1 MIFASTA
8 KPATRAAPL
17 TSKIRDGLVNHPI
30 RLQGKTQKSRPVIR
44 GMFDAIA
51 PTYDRLNHL
60 LSLSLDRWWRLTT
73 VHWTLRALENLQTGA
88 SWNKP
93 LRILDVATGTG
104 DLALAFARR
113 LGDPARC
120 VGVDFSHPMLR
131 LACKKTLRQ
140 GHETQLAFVEA
151 DGHHLPFPAKHF
163 DAATIAF
170 GLRNAEHPERL
181 LGEMARVVRPGGVVG
196 VLEFYQPDHPLFRK
210 IYLAYFQRVLPCL
223 GGWISRSAA
232 YEYLPASVLEF
243 WDMKE
248 TRRRLARCQ
257 LRPVQSWCLSA
268 GIVGLHIAR
277 RPSSSLIEEEC

>member
-1 MIFASTA
+1 MIFAPAAVTA
-8 KPATRAAPL
+8 TGAVPL

-30 RLQGKTQKSRPVIR
+30 PLQGKTQKSRRIIR

-73 VHWTLRALENLQTGA
+73 VHLTLRALEDSRAGENPYR
-88 SWNKP
+88 P

-104 DLALAFARR
+104 DLALAFAGR
-113 LGDPARC
+113 LGDAAHC
-120 VGVDFSHPMLR
+120 VGADFSPPMLR
-131 LACKKTLRQ
+131 LARRKTLRK
-140 GHETQLAFVEA
+140 GRETQLAFVQA
-151 DGHHLPFPAKHF
+151 DGHHLPFPDASF

-170 GLRNAEHPERL
+170 GLRNAERPERL
-181 LGEMARVVRPGGVVG
+181 LGQMARVVRPGGVVG
-196 VLEFYQPDHPLFRK
+196 ILEFYQPDDPLFRK
-210 IYLAYFQRVLPCL
+210 IFLTYFQHVLPRI

-232 YEYLPASVLEF
+232 YEYLPASVLDF

-248 TRRRLARCQ
+248 TRRRLAGCR
-257 LRPVQSWCLSA
+257 LRPVRSWRLSA

-277 RPSSSLIEEEC
+277 RPLPSVPEEEC